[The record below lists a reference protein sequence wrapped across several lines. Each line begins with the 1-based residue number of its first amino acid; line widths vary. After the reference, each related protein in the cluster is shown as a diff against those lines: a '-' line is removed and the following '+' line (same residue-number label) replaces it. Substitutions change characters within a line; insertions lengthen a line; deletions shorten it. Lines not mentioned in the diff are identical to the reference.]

1 MKSLLKTVF
10 VITGFAVI
18 TRVLGF
24 IFRIYLSRMLGA
36 EALGL
41 YQVSL
46 SVFMVILTIITSGL
60 PLVIS
65 KLSAKF
71 FAKKDSESEGKLVSA
86 SLIISV
92 VSSLILVSLVLIF
105 KNVFS
110 LLFTDDRCYPILVV
124 MLPAVLFSGVYNVF

>member
-1 MKSLLKTVF
+1 MKSLFKTVF

-24 IFRIYLSRMLGA
+24 VFRIYLSRMLGA
-36 EALGL
+36 EMLGL

-46 SVFMVILTIITSGL
+46 SVFMVLLTIVASGL

-71 FAKKDSESEGKLVSA
+71 FAK
-86 SLIISV
+86 
-92 VSSLILVSLVLIF
+92 F
-105 KNVFS
+105 
-110 LLFTDDRCYPILVV
+110 
-124 MLPAVLFSGVYNVF
+124 